1 MVQEKAFNDDTL
13 RDQIEWVDH
22 DWAAAHKRIDDES
35 AELAEH
41 ADYCC
46 TGLAADSV
54 DRERHAVLTNCCSYS
69 VDSFIVIDNR
79 KIPPMACSSEI
90 SSGRRTRFIVFK
102 PRDLPIAMI
111 DRPTPEL

>member
-79 KIPPMACSSEI
+79 KIPADGLQFGNKLWATHEVYRLQAPRSSD
-90 SSGRRTRFIVFK
+90 
-102 PRDLPIAMI
+102 RD
-111 DRPTPEL
+111 DRPANA